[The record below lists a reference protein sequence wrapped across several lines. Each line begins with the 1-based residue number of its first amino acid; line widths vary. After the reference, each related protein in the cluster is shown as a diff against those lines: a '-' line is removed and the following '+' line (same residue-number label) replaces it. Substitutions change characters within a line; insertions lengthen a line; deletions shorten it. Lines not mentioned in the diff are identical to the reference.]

1 MDILRNPAFLCCVT
15 AIIMIVVGVVM
26 YQNETGFWDFL
37 ETELLLMIYAAVLIL
52 TILSAEEWLDDF
64 LFGTG
69 GEKLAA
75 ILFIPICAVSA
86 MLGARYGG
94 DLINRGLDALI
105 QGIDLDLSGSFTM
118 GHSVLGEY
126 PTCLYWVGLAVTPT
140 AWCALSSAVCQY
152 RWWIFAALGAAF
164 IGVLSSLVWL
174 YAAALLIIAVAIL
187 FVRYVLFRWF
197 LDEYLGE

>member
-15 AIIMIVVGVVM
+15 AIVMIVVGVVM

-37 ETELLLMIYAAVLIL
+37 ETEMLLMIYAAVLIF

-94 DLINRGLDALI
+94 DLIYRGISALI
-105 QGIDLDLSGSFTM
+105 QGIDLDLSRSFSM

-126 PTCLYWVGLAVTPT
+126 PTPLYWVGLAVTPT

-174 YAAALLIIAVAIL
+174 YAAALIVIVVAVA
-187 FVRYVLFRWF
+187 FVLCVLHR
-197 LDEYLGE
+197 LAAEE